1 MGEHITKSQKRELE
15 EAAIL
20 GSREFYRLLEEY
32 TGIEAMPY
40 TAYQYYDNCGNYIGD
55 SSDSALEDLLEA
67 AYIKVVDDADDHD

>member
-32 TGIEAMPY
+32 TGIEVRPY

-67 AYIKVVDDADDHD
+67 AYIEVVDDADNHD